1 MVMNDRPLCESTAV
15 LHYGVRRTSTRVS
28 TRCPPRLAPCSF
40 GQIPKRLPV
49 EQAGVFDMLGAAMV
63 PVFPASV
70 GQSPM
75 HGRRPDGPGAL
86 SCEGSARRSALPCQL
101 RHRGLQR

>member
-1 MVMNDRPLCESTAV
+1 MCESTEVLQYCTTAYAV
-15 LHYGVRRTSTRVS
+15 RVYTRVS

-86 SCEGSARRSALPCQL
+86 SCEGSARRSALPCQA
-101 RHRGLQR
+101 QRIA